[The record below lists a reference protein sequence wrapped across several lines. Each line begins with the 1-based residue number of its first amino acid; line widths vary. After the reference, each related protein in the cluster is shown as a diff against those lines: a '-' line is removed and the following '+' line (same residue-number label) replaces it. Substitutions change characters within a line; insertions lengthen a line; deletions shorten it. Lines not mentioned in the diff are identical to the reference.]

1 MIRRHV
7 IPEGLRVLPDGSW
20 RVGDEPVTHARRLRY
35 FKERLVF
42 EEGSAF
48 VADGAARAAVSVEG
62 PPFQVE
68 SIVLDAEKSEM
79 RVRLDDGTEEA
90 LAEPVV
96 AMKPDTGQFECVVK
110 GGRTRAVLS
119 DSAHLLLLDRLEEEN
134 GEFFVPFGARRCR
147 VVP

>member
-1 MIRRHV
+1 VIRRHV
-7 IPEGLRVLPDGSW
+7 IPDGLRVLPDGSW

-42 EEGSAF
+42 EDGNAF
-48 VADGAARAAVSVEG
+48 VADGSTRSPVAVEG

-68 SIVLDAEKSEM
+68 SFTLDAADGRL
-79 RVRLDDGTEEA
+79 RVKLDDGSEEA

-96 AMKPDTGQFECVVK
+96 AMSPDTGQFECVVK
-110 GGRTRAVLS
+110 AGKARAVLS
-119 DSAHLLLLDRLEEEN
+119 PSAHLALLDRLEEEN
-134 GEFFVPFGARRCR
+134 GEFFVPMGTARCR

>member
-1 MIRRHV
+1 VIRRHV

-20 RVGDEPVTHARRLRY
+20 RVGEEPVTHARRLRY

-42 EEGSAF
+42 EAGSAF
-48 VADGAARAAVSVEG
+48 VADGAARATVKLEG

-68 SIVLDAEKSEM
+68 SIILDAEKSEM

-90 LAEPVV
+90 LGDAVI
-96 AMKPDTGQFECVVK
+96 AMNPDTGQFECVVK
-110 GGRTRAVLS
+110 GGMTRGVLS
-119 DSAHLLLLDRLEEEN
+119 PSAHVALLDQLEEEN